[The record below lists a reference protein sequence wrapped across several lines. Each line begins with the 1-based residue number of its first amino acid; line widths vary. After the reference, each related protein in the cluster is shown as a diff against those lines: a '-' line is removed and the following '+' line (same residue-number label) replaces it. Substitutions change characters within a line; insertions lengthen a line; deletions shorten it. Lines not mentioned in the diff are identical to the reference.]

1 MYYETQFYDEPI
13 SLSTIL
19 DNLVIKPRLTQSVR
33 DMYNIIIDLNKLVRK
48 FGLSKYC
55 DIVIR
60 DGNITNITLK
70 YENIDK
76 PFYWLVERDTLN
88 ILPMPEYYKIKYPG
102 EFMLKTN
109 NFQILIEIMAKEGVF
124 SSGYTLST
132 VDSGLNQSFNTVINQ
147 RTLGYEYINYQRDKK
162 SLESFILTILNLGDI
177 IYRLVFDKRT
187 ALIEDDV
194 IYNYQPRLKDLYPM
208 VIDLTNR
215 KGTFSF

>member
-1 MYYETQFYDEPI
+1 MHYETQFHDEPI

-19 DNLVIKPRLTQSVR
+19 DHLVIKPKLTQSVR
-33 DMYNIIIDLNKLVRK
+33 DMYNIIIDFNKFVRK

-60 DGNITNITLK
+60 DGSITNITLK

-76 PFYWLVERDTLN
+76 PFYWLVKRDTLD
-88 ILPMPEYYKIKYPG
+88 ILPMPDYYEIKYPG

-124 SSGYTLST
+124 SSGYIKST
-132 VDSGLNQSFNTVINQ
+132 VDSGLNQSFNTQVNLP
-147 RTLGYEYINYQRDKK
+147 TLGYEYSNYQRDEIKLK
-162 SLESFILTILNLGDI
+162 TFLSDLFILGDI
-177 IYRLVFDKRT
+177 INELVFSKRT
-187 ALIEDDV
+187 VLIGDDV
-194 IYNYQPRLKDLYPM
+194 VYNYQPSLSLYPM
-208 VIDLTNR
+208 LIDLTHR

>member
-19 DNLVIKPRLTQSVR
+19 DHLVIKPKLTQSVR
-33 DMYNIIIDLNKLVRK
+33 DMYGIIISLNQALRQI
-48 FGLSKYC
+48 GLGKYYK
-55 DIVIR
+55 IMIR
-60 DGNITNITLK
+60 DSTITSIILE

-76 PFYWLVERDTLN
+76 PFYWLVERDTLD
-88 ILPMPEYYKIKYPG
+88 ISPVPEHYKIKYPK

-109 NFQILIEIMAKEGVF
+109 NFQILIEMMAKNGLF
-124 SSGYTLST
+124 SSGYNMST
-132 VDSGLNQSFNTVINQ
+132 VDSGPKQSFNTVINQ

-162 SLESFILTILNLGDI
+162 PLESFILNTLNLGNI

-187 ALIEDDV
+187 ALVEDDA
-194 IYNYQPRLKDLYPM
+194 IYEYQPRLKDLYPM
-208 VIDLTNR
+208 IIDLTNR

>member
-19 DNLVIKPRLTQSVR
+19 DNLIIKPKLTQSVR
-33 DMYNIIIDLNKLVRK
+33 DMYNIIIDFNKFVRK

-60 DGNITNITLK
+60 DGSITNITLK
-70 YENIDK
+70 YEDIDK
-76 PFYWLVERDTLN
+76 PFYWLVERDTLD
-88 ILPMPEYYKIKYPG
+88 ILPMPDSYEMKYPE

-124 SSGYTLST
+124 SSGYNMST

-162 SLESFILTILNLGDI
+162 SLESFILSVLNLGNI
-177 IYRLVFDKRT
+177 IYRLVFDKRR
-187 ALIEDDV
+187 ALVEDDA
-194 IYNYQPRLKDLYPM
+194 IYEYQPRLKDLYPM
-208 VIDLTNR
+208 IIDLTNR

>member
-19 DNLVIKPRLTQSVR
+19 DHLVIKPKLTQSVR
-33 DMYNIIIDLNKLVRK
+33 DMYNIIIDFNKFVRK

-60 DGNITNITLK
+60 DGSITNITLK
-70 YENIDK
+70 YDDINK
-76 PFYWLVERDTLN
+76 PFYWLVKRDTLD
-88 ILPMPEYYKIKYPG
+88 ILPMPEHYEIKYPE

-124 SSGYTLST
+124 SSGYIKST
-132 VDSGLNQSFNTVINQ
+132 VDSGLNQSFNTQVNLP
-147 RTLGYEYINYQRDKK
+147 TLGYEYSNYQRNEIKLKTFLLD
-162 SLESFILTILNLGDI
+162 LLILVDI
-177 IYRLVFDKRT
+177 IHKLVLSKRT
-187 ALIEDDV
+187 VLIEDDV
-194 IYNYQPRLKDLYPM
+194 VYNYQPSLKDLYPM
-208 VIDLTNR
+208 IIDLTNR